1 MAYFIN
7 IKYQRIPEFIDLKRK
22 RIITEYEMKVSQ
34 R

>member
-1 MAYFIN
+1 MTYFIN
-7 IKYQRIPEFIDLKRK
+7 IKYQRIPEFIDLKGK